1 MWGVCRGAVTTPVL
15 FKDMKTIWF
24 CGDNEDLLT
33 SVAEVVGEELIN
45 REQFVELIVQSEI
58 REILGRGLKDT
69 SEDKSTFA
77 DRLGFLG
84 NLLHRNNIFTLIVSK
99 DTSLSDRK
107 RVKEN
112 YKNFIQITFGDK
124 DELTDVLINRNDE
137 PKITA
142 KIIIEHLIKEKL
154 VPEAGQGINVYSKDE
169 EEEIRRRLEE
179 LGYV

>member
-1 MWGVCRGAVTTPVL
+1 
-15 FKDMKTIWF
+15 MKTIWF
-24 CGDNEDLLT
+24 CGGNEDILT

-45 REQFVELIVQSEI
+45 REQFVELIVHSEI
-58 REILGRGLKDT
+58 KEILGRGLKDT
-69 SEDKSTFA
+69 LEDKSTFA

-107 RVKEN
+107 AVKEN
-112 YKNFIQITFGDK
+112 YKNFIEVSLGDK
-124 DELTDVLINRNDE
+124 DELTDILLNKNDE
-137 PKITA
+137 PKIAA
-142 KIIIEHLIKEKL
+142 KVIIEHLIKEKL
-154 VPEAGQGINVYSKDE
+154 VPEIGQGVNVYSKDE